1 MVEFTGPADLHTSI
15 EGITEQ
21 KNPIQKSLSTYFY
34 NNFQKV
40 IRKSRHSKLVDSVA
54 LSSDHITTDDV
65 LTDPSINVDSVQ
77 PGFQLTSEAS
87 VQNCQFYAGHTEQTF
102 DGEKSCSADD
112 SLYTTETYSQEL
124 VENVSSHVDI
134 GLKKDINYLS
144 DSQNSSVL
152 SISNKNV
159 ISYITASTDSSSI
172 STQCPSNNTSHVVTV
187 YQNTCNVEV
196 PLKAVSSIETTETCC
211 VPDDEL
217 RPVELEEHLIPISD
231 EMSSVSGRDEMFSIS
246 HDQLCTD

>member
-1 MVEFTGPADLHTSI
+1 MDM
-15 EGITEQ
+15 
-21 KNPIQKSLSTYFY
+21 
-34 NNFQKV
+34 
-40 IRKSRHSKLVDSVA
+40 
-54 LSSDHITTDDV
+54 SSDF
-65 LTDPSINVDSVQ
+65 N
-77 PGFQLTSEAS
+77 
-87 VQNCQFYAGHTEQTF
+87 AGHTKQTF
-102 DGEKSCSADD
+102 EGEESCTVDD
-112 SLYTTETYSQEL
+112 LLYTTETYSHNIAQTVL
-124 VENVSSHVDI
+124 THVDI
-134 GLKKDINYLS
+134 PLEKDINYLR

-152 SISNKNV
+152 SISNKNI